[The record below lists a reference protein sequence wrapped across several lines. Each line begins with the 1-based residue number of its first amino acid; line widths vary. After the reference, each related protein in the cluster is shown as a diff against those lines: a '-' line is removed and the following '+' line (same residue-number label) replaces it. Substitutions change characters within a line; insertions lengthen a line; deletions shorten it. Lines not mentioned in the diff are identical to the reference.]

1 MVIKLKQNDVQ
12 KDIEILITYPK
23 KNKFIERIVTYL
35 NSMDTQISG
44 YLNNELYL
52 VNASDINYIEY
63 IDRKTIINCDE
74 NNFITNEPL
83 YQIYDKLK
91 SAGFIQINKYCITN
105 LSKLKNIKQLSNS
118 HLEAILKN
126 GTCLYVTRKYLNNLK
141 NILKEMC

>member
-12 KDIEILITYPK
+12 KDVEILVTYPK

-44 YLNNELYL
+44 YLNNELHL
-52 VNASDINYIEY
+52 VNASDINYIEFV
-63 IDRKTIINCDE
+63 DRKTIINCDE

-83 YQIYDKLK
+83 YQINEKLK
-91 SAGFIQINKYCITN
+91 NAGFIQINKYCILN
-105 LSKLKNIKQLSNS
+105 LNKLKNINQLPNS

-126 GTCLYVTRKYLNNLK
+126 GACLYVTRKYLNNLK
-141 NILKEMC
+141 NILKEMR